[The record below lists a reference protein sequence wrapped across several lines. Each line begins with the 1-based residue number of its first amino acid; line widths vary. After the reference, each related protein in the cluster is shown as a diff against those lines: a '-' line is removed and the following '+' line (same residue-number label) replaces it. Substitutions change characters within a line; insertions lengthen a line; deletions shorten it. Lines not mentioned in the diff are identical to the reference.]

1 MHTKTGL
8 FEQLKALEINPSGT
22 LLVHSSLKSIGEVQ
36 GGADTVLDVLSEY
49 MKDGLLVLPTHTW
62 SYINATNPRFDV
74 LNSLSASGFCRN
86 CSAAVRE

>member
-36 GGADTVLDVLSEY
+36 GGADTVL
-49 MKDGLLVLPTHTW
+49 M
-62 SYINATNPRFDV
+62 
-74 LNSLSASGFCRN
+74 
-86 CSAAVRE
+86 CSVSI